1 MNTKM
6 PISYKPSIDRGELLS
21 LITVKLHYKAVNRF
35 IDEAVKEKLN
45 RELKVTSDPEMTR
58 LIGKLTEV
66 VYEYKGWKF
75 LKPSK
80 EIRARIRKKAEQ
92 IESGKVKTI
101 RWKGS
106 FDKTFGENPQEEVE
120 IRKGVADMRSGK
132 GKTVTS
138 QELIKHLKKL

>member
-1 MNTKM
+1 
-6 PISYKPSIDRGELLS
+6 
-21 LITVKLHYKAVNRF
+21 
-35 IDEAVKEKLN
+35 
-45 RELKVTSDPEMTR
+45 MTR

-132 GKTVTS
+132 VKTVTS